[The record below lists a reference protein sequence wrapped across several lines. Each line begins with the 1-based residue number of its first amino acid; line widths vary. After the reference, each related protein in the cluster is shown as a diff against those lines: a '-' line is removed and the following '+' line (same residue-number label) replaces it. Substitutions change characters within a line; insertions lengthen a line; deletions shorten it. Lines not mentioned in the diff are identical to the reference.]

1 MNNAAPTTG
10 PLLPWLLMNLQPMN
24 RTRVK
29 QLLLH
34 GRISVNGVTVTQH
47 DHELQIGDRVEI
59 GKHITSPHLA
69 RLGIRIVYED
79 DALVIIDK
87 PFGLLTVGTD
97 TQKVD
102 TAVARLN
109 EALEPRHA
117 HAFLVHRLD
126 RDTSGLLVFAK
137 SMDVRDKMQEKWE
150 SVTKEYLAIVVGTPT
165 PPVGL
170 VESFLLE
177 GPDLKMRK
185 SVDPEAKLA
194 RTSYKFVKRTG
205 RYSLMECTLETGRKH
220 QIRVHLS
227 DLGCPV
233 IGDDK
238 YGSKHNPAR
247 RLGLHSWKLTFPHPT
262 TGKPLAVES
271 PLPAVL
277 AAIV

>member
-1 MNNAAPTTG
+1 MKNAGATTG

-24 RTRVK
+24 RTRIK
-29 QLLLH
+29 QLLQH

-47 DHELQIGDRVEI
+47 DHELQPGDKVEI
-59 GKHITSPHLA
+59 GKHTTSPHLA
-69 RLGIRIVYED
+69 RLGIKIVHED
-79 DALVIIDK
+79 DAIVIIDK

-102 TAVARLN
+102 TAIARLN
-109 EALEPRHA
+109 EALEPRHSR
-117 HAFLVHRLD
+117 AFLVHRLD
-126 RDTSGLLVFAK
+126 RETSGLLLFAK
-137 SMDVRDKMQEKWE
+137 NTDVRDTLQEMWE
-150 SVTKEYLAIVVGTPT
+150 KVTKQYLAIVVGTPT
-165 PPVGL
+165 PPEGVA
-170 VESFLLE
+170 ESFLLE

-205 RYSLMECTLETGRKH
+205 RYSLMEITLETGRKH
-220 QIRVHLS
+220 QIRVHLA
-227 DLGCPV
+227 DMGCPV

-247 RLGLHSWKLTFPHPT
+247 RLGLHSWKLALPHPVT
-262 TGKPLAVES
+262 KKPIEVES

>member
-1 MNNAAPTTG
+1 MKNAGATEG

-24 RTRVK
+24 RTRIK
-29 QLLLH
+29 QLLQH
-34 GRISVNGVTVTQH
+34 SRISVNGVTVTRH
-47 DHELQIGDRVEI
+47 DHELKPGDKVEI
-59 GKHITSPHLA
+59 GKQATSPHLA
-69 RLGIRIVYED
+69 RLGIKIVHED
-79 DALVIIDK
+79 DFLVIIDK

-102 TAVARLN
+102 TAIARLN

-117 HAFLVHRLD
+117 RAFLVHRLD
-126 RDTSGLLVFAK
+126 RETSGLLLFAK
-137 SMDVRDKMQEKWE
+137 NTDVRDTLQEMWE
-150 SVTKEYLAIVVGTPT
+150 KVAKQYLAIVVGTPT
-165 PPVGL
+165 PPEGVA
-170 VESFLLE
+170 ESFLLE

-194 RTSYKFVKRTG
+194 RTGYKFVKRTG
-205 RYSLMECTLETGRKH
+205 RYSLMEIALETGRKH
-220 QIRVHLS
+220 QIRVHLA
-227 DLGCPV
+227 DMGCPV

-247 RLGLHSWKLTFPHPT
+247 RLGLHSWKLAFPHPVT
-262 TGKPLAVES
+262 KKPIEVES

>member
-1 MNNAAPTTG
+1 MKNAGATTG

-24 RTRVK
+24 RTRIK
-29 QLLLH
+29 QLLQH
-34 GRISVNGVTVTQH
+34 GRISVNGVIVTRH
-47 DHELQIGDRVEI
+47 DHELQPGDKVEI
-59 GKHITSPHLA
+59 GKHTTSPHLA
-69 RLGIRIVYED
+69 RLGIKIVHED
-79 DALVIIDK
+79 DAIVIIDK

-102 TAVARLN
+102 TAIARLN
-109 EALEPRHA
+109 EALEPRHSR
-117 HAFLVHRLD
+117 AFLVHRLD
-126 RDTSGLLVFAK
+126 RETSGLLLFAK
-137 SMDVRDKMQEKWE
+137 NTDVRDTLQEMWE
-150 SVTKEYLAIVVGTPT
+150 KVTKQYLAIVVGTPT
-165 PPVGL
+165 PPEGVA
-170 VESFLLE
+170 ESFLLE

-205 RYSLMECTLETGRKH
+205 RYSLMEITLETGRKH
-220 QIRVHLS
+220 QIRVHLA
-227 DLGCPV
+227 DMGCPV

-247 RLGLHSWKLTFPHPT
+247 RLGLHSWKLALPHPVT
-262 TGKPLAVES
+262 KKPIEVES

>member
-1 MNNAAPTTG
+1 MDPAPTEG
-10 PLLPWLLMNLQPMN
+10 PLLLWLLANLKPMN

-34 GRISVNGVTVTQH
+34 GRVSVNGAAVTQH
-47 DHELQIGDRVEI
+47 DHELKPGDRVEI
-59 GKHITSPHLA
+59 GKHVTSPHLA
-69 RLGIRIVYED
+69 RLGIRIVHED
-79 DALVIIDK
+79 DSLVVIDK

-102 TAVARLN
+102 TAIARRN

-117 HAFLVHRLD
+117 RAFLVHRLD
-126 RDTSGLLVFAK
+126 RETSGLLLFAK
-137 SMDVRDKMQEKWE
+137 NTDVRDTLQEMWE
-150 SVTKEYLAIVVGTPT
+150 KVTKQYLAVVVGTPT
-165 PPVGL
+165 PPEGV

-194 RTSYKFVKRTG
+194 RTAYKFVKRTG
-205 RYSLMECTLETGRKH
+205 RYSLLEITLETGRKH
-220 QIRVHLS
+220 QIRVHLADMS
-227 DLGCPV
+227 CPV

-247 RLGLHSWKLTFPHPT
+247 RLGLHSWKLAFQHPVT
-262 TGKPLAVES
+262 KKALAVES